1 MFSSSDTI
9 VAVATPGG
17 RAGLGIVRLSGPAAH
32 RIALTLIGRDTPLDD
47 RRATLARLRAADEVF
62 DHTIVTYFAQPHSYT
77 TEDIVEISAHGSPL
91 VLQQIVRSAMALGAR
106 LARPGEFT
114 FRAFINGR
122 IDLTQAEA
130 VADLIEAVTPR
141 QARAASA
148 QLDGSLGL
156 RLRALD
162 AVLFDLAARL
172 EASLDFPDE
181 GYHFLQPSEVLS
193 ELERLRTDV
202 DDLLSD
208 SSEGLLVRDGVRVV
222 IAGRT
227 NVGKSSIFNHL
238 TRSERAIVTALPGT
252 TRDVLVEAIDLN
264 GVPVTLVDTAG
275 VREAA
280 DEIER
285 EGVRRAADA
294 ARSADLLM
302 LVLDLSEPLQAE
314 DLALIEQ
321 TRHQRRILAA
331 NKCDRHPAWDPAA
344 IVGES
349 IPWCVLSI
357 RTGQG
362 VSTLLEIVAAALGAS
377 FETTDAPRVTNERHI
392 QLLRRCAA
400 SLQRAVDESA
410 RLGAGAPEELLLFE
424 LAGARA
430 ALDEIAGTRTPEDV
444 LERIFARFCIGK

>member
-1 MFSSSDTI
+1 
-9 VAVATPGG
+9 
-17 RAGLGIVRLSGPAAH
+17 
-32 RIALTLIGRDTPLDD
+32 
-47 RRATLARLRAADEVF
+47 
-62 DHTIVTYFAQPHSYT
+62 
-77 TEDIVEISAHGSPL
+77 
-91 VLQQIVRSAMALGAR
+91 
-106 LARPGEFT
+106 
-114 FRAFINGR
+114 
-122 IDLTQAEA
+122 
-130 VADLIEAVTPR
+130 
-141 QARAASA
+141 
-148 QLDGSLGL
+148 
-156 RLRALD
+156 
-162 AVLFDLAARL
+162 
-172 EASLDFPDE
+172 
-181 GYHFLQPSEVLS
+181 
-193 ELERLRTDV
+193 
-202 DDLLSD
+202 
-208 SSEGLLVRDGVRVV
+208 
-222 IAGRT
+222 
-227 NVGKSSIFNHL
+227 
-238 TRSERAIVTALPGT
+238 
-252 TRDVLVEAIDLN
+252 
-264 GVPVTLVDTAG
+264 
-275 VREAA
+275 
-280 DEIER
+280 
-285 EGVRRAADA
+285 
-294 ARSADLLM
+294 M

-344 IVGES
+344 IVGEL